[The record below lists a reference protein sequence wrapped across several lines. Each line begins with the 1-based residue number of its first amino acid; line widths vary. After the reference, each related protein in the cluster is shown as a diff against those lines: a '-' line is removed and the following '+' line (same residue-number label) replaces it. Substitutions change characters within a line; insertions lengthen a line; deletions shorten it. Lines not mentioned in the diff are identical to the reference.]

1 MNEKKEARRK
11 KSLGEL
17 GELFA
22 IKALVDQ
29 QFDRI
34 RNLNDTKN
42 NYPFFDLAA
51 EKNGEK
57 YLITVKARNKYQ
69 KDRTVNTSY
78 KLGKDPQGHAEAEKA
93 RGITACWIAVQFDSM
108 DYSLYFGKIEALG
121 SRTRIPMDGKITVEV
136 GELWVKNKR
145 HFMDWDYFTNES
157 PQA

>member
-1 MNEKKEARRK
+1 MNEKQEARRK

-29 QFDRI
+29 QFDKI

-42 NYPFFDLAA
+42 NSPFFDLEA
-51 EKNGEK
+51 EKDGK
-57 YLITVKARNKYQ
+57 QYLITVKARNRNQ
-69 KDRTVNTSY
+69 KNGTINSSY
-78 KLGKDPQGHAEAEKA
+78 KLGKDPQGRVEAATAK
-93 RGITACWIAVQFDSM
+93 GSIACWIAVQFDSM
-108 DYSLYFGKIEALG
+108 DYSLCFGKIEALG

-145 HFMDWDYFTNES
+145 HFIDWEWLTNES
-157 PQA
+157 PSV